1 MWLFYENGRIQQ
13 IFVSTVDTMLWHQSI
28 SGHSAEY
35 APMYFQLF
43 MG

>member
-1 MWLFYENGRIQQ
+1 MEYICLEL
-13 IFVSTVDTMLWHQSI
+13 VLKHQPICSDNAEYAEYTEY
-28 SGHSAEY
+28 AEY